1 MILFSELITRFF
13 CSILALFISF
23 IIVQCYVHFEKVAL
37 FFYLLKSCCAW
48 TKLRSR
54 KNTKDPSDK
63 FKIEILFQR
72 RRVHSSK
79 YGNKILDQAFV
90 NKIRNLSLKN
100 QKTNY
105 FSKTKVKVI
114 P

>member
-1 MILFSELITRFF
+1 M
-13 CSILALFISF
+13 
-23 IIVQCYVHFEKVAL
+23 HFEKDAL
-37 FFYLLKSCCAW
+37 FFYLLKSCCAR
-48 TKLRSR
+48 TKQRSR
-54 KNTKDPSDK
+54 KNTKDSSNK

-72 RRVHSSK
+72 CGVPSSK
-79 YGNKILDQAFV
+79 YGNRILDHAFV
-90 NKIRNLSLKN
+90 KKIRNLLLKN